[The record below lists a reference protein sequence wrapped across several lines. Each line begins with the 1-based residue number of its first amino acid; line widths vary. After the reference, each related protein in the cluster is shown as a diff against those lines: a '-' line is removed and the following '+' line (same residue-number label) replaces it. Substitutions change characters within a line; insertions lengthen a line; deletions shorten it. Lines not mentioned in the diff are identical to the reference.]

1 MMTQRMTVGSRPKAA
16 DMAGKAMFTA
26 PSSPTSRKAAAAR
39 TTGMAPSIRPAE
51 RLTPA
56 HQSGRRKPMPFPA
69 GLTAEIE
76 QVVVPELTADALGNH
91 GVRVFAMEL
100 TCNAAMKPHLPPGGA
115 SVGTMVE
122 MKHLAATPLG
132 MKVRAKA
139 TLLESDE
146 KRCLFQVEVFDKIE
160 KIADGRHERFV
171 VPNLE
176 KFLSRAMT
184 KGRA

>member
-1 MMTQRMTVGSRPKAA
+1 
-16 DMAGKAMFTA
+16 
-26 PSSPTSRKAAAAR
+26 
-39 TTGMAPSIRPAE
+39 
-51 RLTPA
+51 
-56 HQSGRRKPMPFPA
+56 MPFPT

-91 GVRVFAMEL
+91 GVRVFATPFVINLMEL

-122 MKHLAATPLG
+122 MKHLAPTPLG

-139 TLLESDE
+139 TLLESDG
-146 KRCLFQVEVFDKIE
+146 KRCLFQVEVFDEIE

>member
-1 MMTQRMTVGSRPKAA
+1 
-16 DMAGKAMFTA
+16 
-26 PSSPTSRKAAAAR
+26 
-39 TTGMAPSIRPAE
+39 
-51 RLTPA
+51 
-56 HQSGRRKPMPFPA
+56 MPFPA

-91 GVRVFAMEL
+91 GVRVFATPFVINLMEL

-139 TLLESDE
+139 TLLESDG
-146 KRCLFQVEVFDKIE
+146 KRCLFQVEVFDEIE
-160 KIADGRHERFV
+160 KIAEGRHERFV
-171 VPNLE
+171 IPNLA